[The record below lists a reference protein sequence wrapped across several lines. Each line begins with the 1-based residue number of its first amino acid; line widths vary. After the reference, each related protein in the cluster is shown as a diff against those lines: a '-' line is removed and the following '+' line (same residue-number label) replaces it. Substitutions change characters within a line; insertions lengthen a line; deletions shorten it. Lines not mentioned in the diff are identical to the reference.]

1 MAKPK
6 KKKSKLKKI
15 LGAIGKAA
23 LVGGAAYGASKLF
36 GGKKKKFGQ
45 DAGFLKSGAAGGPYG
60 PTRFHPAQGNRSKW
74 ETMARQKTDPI
85 LHGGVGVKTPGP
97 RTWDSYLPWNTDRY
111 KKGGRVTGIA
121 KRGFGR
127 ALMKGKK

>member
-1 MAKPK
+1 MAEK
-6 KKKSKLKKI
+6 KKKSKFKKI
-15 LGAIGKAA
+15 LKNLGKVAM
-23 LVGGAAYGASKLF
+23 LGTLGYGASKMF
-36 GGKKKKFGQ
+36 GGRKKKYGQ

-60 PTRFHPAQGNRSKW
+60 PTPFHPAQGNLSKW
-74 ETMARQKTDPI
+74 QKMARNYPDAI
-85 LHGGVGVKTPGP
+85 MDGRNVGVKLAPEG
-97 RTWDSYLPWNTDRY
+97 RSWGSYFGL